1 MKYAPNYYLYV
12 DKTSIALS
20 RWELHFEGTVMVSQF
35 SATTVCGKIW
45 QSERSGLHFEA
56 RGKIS
61 RLCRVYYEAEQEK
74 LSRMPIYASLQQV
87 HSALTVGRKM
97 KLKQDSL
104 SMYCSLLKKRSLRQP
119 FEATQSHSFSMR
131 FGNSQKHE
139 QLLQIQKG
147 WTIDTI
153 KFGIIKSLLN
163 NYVF

>member
-97 KLKQDSL
+97 KLKQDPINV
-104 SMYCSLLKKRSLRQP
+104 LLTFKEALTPTAIWSHTKSFIFNEIWQFPETWATVADSKR
-119 FEATQSHSFSMR
+119 
-131 FGNSQKHE
+131 
-139 QLLQIQKG
+139 
-147 WTIDTI
+147 
-153 KFGIIKSLLN
+153 LN
-163 NYVF
+163 NWHHQVWNN